1 VKEPNSAHTLCLRLA
16 RSRGESALKALRESQ
31 LLDRGF
37 KISQN
42 GDQLLI
48 PILRSPSEA
57 ELSAL
62 KEQIG
67 EFQMITATPGRVPS
81 RPRTIFEALKDRLPP
96 HQLASLPRSIDIIGD
111 VAVVEIPEELRGSE
125 KLVGK
130 AILETNRSL
139 RTVLAKAGPISTKK
153 RLRSHR
159 VIAGSEIT
167 ETTHTEY
174 GCIFRLD
181 VTKVYF
187 SPRLSFEHERVAS
200 HVRENEIVVDMFAGV
215 GPFAIHIAKRRK
227 TAHVYA
233 IDVNDDA
240 VRYLQQNILLN
251 RVNDM
256 VTAIKGDAR
265 AIIQNR
271 LVGKSDR
278 VIMNLP
284 AEAVSYVDAA
294 CLGIRPEGGI
304 IHYYTFAEDPD
315 PLERANKEF
324 LEAVLKTGRKP
335 EKDVSSRVVKGTSP
349 HEWQV
354 AIDCFIK

>member
-1 VKEPNSAHTLCLRLA
+1 MEEPNAAQTLCLRLA
-16 RSRGESALKALRESQ
+16 RSRGESALKALREFR
-31 LLDRGF
+31 LLDRSF
-37 KISQN
+37 KVSRDS
-42 GDQLLI
+42 DQLLI
-48 PILRSPSEA
+48 AILRSPSEA

-67 EFQMITATPGRVPS
+67 EFQIVTAAPARVPS

-111 VAVVEIPEELRGSE
+111 VAIVEIPEELRGSE
-125 KLVGK
+125 TLLGK

-139 RTVLAKAGPISTKK
+139 RTVLGKAGPISTEK
-153 RLRSHR
+153 RVRPYH
-159 VIAGSEIT
+159 VIGGSNIT

-174 GCIFRLD
+174 GSIFHLD
-181 VTKVYF
+181 IAKVYF

-200 HVRENEIVVDMFAGV
+200 QVRENEIVVDMFAGV
-215 GPFAIHIAKRRK
+215 GPFAIHIAKKRK
-227 TAHVYA
+227 AAHVYA
-233 IDVNDDA
+233 IDVSEDA
-240 VRYLQQNILLN
+240 VRYLQENILLN
-251 RVNDM
+251 RVNDV

-265 AIIQNR
+265 LIIQNR
-271 LVGKSDR
+271 LAGKLDR

-284 AEAVSYVDAA
+284 AQAVSYVDAA

-304 IHYYTFAEDPD
+304 VHYYTFAEDPN

-324 LEAVLKTGRKP
+324 LEALLKTGRKP